1 MIRRL
6 AILFSLVTVL
16 AIPSLAHASTVTLND
31 YIVGNSAFSENATTN
46 AGTGGPFTATTGA
59 DGGLLGN
66 NVSFMTFCLEFGD
79 HFQYGVSY
87 TFTLDDKAMNGGVV
101 PAGTGDPV
109 DAATKW
115 LYYQV
120 ITGNYTAFSE
130 FGSDNFVGARVQEA
144 IWYLEGERS
153 YPGEISDASKTLADL
168 AGTKTS
174 DWNALA
180 ASGFAVWAMN
190 MTTLDGGFVQDQLA
204 MTFVPTDKD
213 VDPVPEPTTLVL
225 LGTGLLATARRFNRR
240 KTQS

>member
-66 NVSFMTFCLEFGD
+66 NVSFMTFCLEFNE
-79 HFQYGVSY
+79 HFQYGVEY
-87 TFTLDDKAMNGGVV
+87 NFTLADKAMNGGVV

-109 DAATKW
+109 DDATKW

-120 ITGNYTAFSE
+120 RSRVTWTR
-130 FGSDNFVGARVQEA
+130 GSFLKLASGNFVGAHVQEA
-144 IWYLEGERS
+144 IWYLEGSAATPVKSAAHHRRWWTYAESNQTGSRS
-153 YPGEISDASKTLADL
+153 HGQRLRR
-168 AGTKTS
+168 
-174 DWNALA
+174 
-180 ASGFAVWAMN
+180 SG
-190 MTTLDGGFVQDQLA
+190 
-204 MTFVPTDKD
+204 
-213 VDPVPEPTTLVL
+213 
-225 LGTGLLATARRFNRR
+225 R
-240 KTQS
+240 